1 MYFIL
6 KVYSKHKTLVL
17 FFSNWSQLLGKIYI
31 NIFTIWLVRKLS
43 NNFSYLAPPV
53 CAIYVQ
59 AILFKRINEPGA
71 FWGLMIGLF
80 VGMVRFIWQFSY
92 EEPPCIRSHLDKR
105 PAIISKVHYLH
116 FGIILFIITCVSSWT
131 ISLRKHFFTVT

>member
-1 MYFIL
+1 MTFNFLSLLRGTEKSFRYSSIL
-6 KVYSKHKTLVL
+6 WKK
-17 FFSNWSQLLGKIYI
+17 LLNLEY
-31 NIFTIWLVRKLS
+31 
-43 NNFSYLAPPV
+43 FSYLAPPV

-71 FWGLMIGLF
+71 FWGLMVGLF

-116 FGIILFIITCVSSWT
+116 FGIILFIITCISSWT
-131 ISLRKHFFTVT
+131 ISLCMKFFNHFLIKLSFYLKYL